1 MLTFLPRPLLGALQ
15 NLNLN
20 RVYELRLRSGRPTV
34 VNYGGTYRYLG
45 RTGVVASAEQALTVS
60 FADIEEIIAGASEY
74 SVYSVTE
81 QLRRGFVTGAAG
93 ERIGLAGVFVYEDEK
108 SFTVKDVTSVNI
120 RVPHEVIGCGEEIFR
135 ACLADRLRSVLILS
149 PPGCGKTTILRDL
162 ARLLGCG
169 PIRNVLI
176 HDERNE
182 ISAADGDFSLDVGPF
197 ADVIRYSRK
206 EDAFAAAVRAL
217 RPDVLITDELVS
229 CEEIA
234 AAAACVRGGVEV
246 ISSAHCR
253 DADGLRASP
262 VFSAAGAEHI
272 FARYVVLAAHEIGK
286 VAGIYDR
293 ELRPIGAVC

>member
-20 RVYELRLRSGRPTV
+20 RVYELRLRSGRPIV

-182 ISAADGDFSLDVGPF
+182 ISAADGSIL
-197 ADVIRYSRK
+197 
-206 EDAFAAAVRAL
+206 
-217 RPDVLITDELVS
+217 
-229 CEEIA
+229 
-234 AAAACVRGGVEV
+234 
-246 ISSAHCR
+246 SAER
-253 DADGLRASP
+253 DD
-262 VFSAAGAEHI
+262 
-272 FARYVVLAAHEIGK
+272 
-286 VAGIYDR
+286 
-293 ELRPIGAVC
+293 